1 MPKLGKF
8 PIFLT
13 YFMRKIDFRLGI
25 IIVYVCIHYFE
36 IHMKLSYF
44 FPEYTWKTLEKKC
57 LPG

>member
-1 MPKLGKF
+1 
-8 PIFLT
+8 
-13 YFMRKIDFRLGI
+13 MRKIDFRLGL